1 MSSVRSEAASSTGA
15 ERLIAVLKR
24 RGVDHLFG
32 IPGVHTLPLYD
43 ALYHER
49 AIRTVVVR
57 HENGASCAADG
68 FARVRRRAS
77 VCTAV
82 PGPGATNLATGVLVA
97 FNDSVPMVVIT
108 SQIPRRVRGRAA
120 VHDCDLEALYRPL
133 VKACLVVEEPHELE
147 PALER
152 AFELAERGRPGPV
165 QVLMS
170 VEALGTIDPSRI
182 ADPAPRLATSPP
194 LPVASDAALDE
205 AARLLNGAR
214 DPVII
219 AGDGVIDAD
228 AVELLRAVAERLQA
242 VVFTSVS
249 ARGVVP
255 ERHPLCFGALAWEGA
270 GDLLE
275 RADVAL
281 AVGTRFS
288 EISTLNWSVPLP
300 AQLIRVDIEPGEL
313 MANYPARLGIAADA
327 RQFLEALL
335 SRLEPRAPGAL
346 VQQTAEIKARRAA
359 ELAATLEGSRGGPIH
374 PLAVV
379 AALRRAFP
387 EDAIFTT
394 DGTATEFWLSEPAL
408 ELNRPRTLLLPE
420 ISQSMGYALPAA
432 IGARLAAPDRP
443 VACVTGDGSL
453 TMALSELLTAVSLDI
468 NLPIVIFDDGLYNA
482 LRIYQDGLY
491 GGRRM
496 GTTLNNPDFL
506 KLAAAVG
513 AGAMRVERPD
523 ELEPALRQ
531 AQTARGVTLVD
542 VAIDPR
548 PLPTRYRKRLAQM
561 TDLGRY

>member
-1 MSSVRSEAASSTGA
+1 MSSLGSRTASGTGA
-15 ERLIAVLKR
+15 ERLITVLKR
-24 RGVDHLFG
+24 HGVDHLFG

-43 ALYHER
+43 ALYHEP

-57 HENGASCAADG
+57 HENGASCAADA

-97 FNDSVPMVVIT
+97 YNDSVPMVVIT

-170 VEALGTIDPSRI
+170 VEALGAIDPARAEEAASRL
-182 ADPAPRLATSPP
+182 PAPPRVP
-194 LPVASDAALDE
+194 LPSAAALEE
-205 AARLLNGAR
+205 AARLLNAAR
-214 DPVII
+214 HPVVI

-228 AVELLRAVAERLQA
+228 AGESLRAAAERLQA

-255 ERHPLCFGALAWEGA
+255 ESHPLCFGALSWPGA
-270 GDLLE
+270 GELLE
-275 RADVAL
+275 QADAAL
-281 AVGTRFS
+281 AIGTRFS

-300 AQLIRVDIEPGEL
+300 ANLVRVDIEPSEL
-313 MANYPARLGIAADA
+313 MVNYPARLGVAADA
-327 RQFLEALL
+327 RVFLEALL
-335 SRLEPRAPGAL
+335 PRLEPRAPGAL
-346 VQQTAEIKARRAA
+346 VQRTAEVKAHRSA
-359 ELAATLEGSRGGPIH
+359 ELATTLKESQDGPIH

-379 AALRRAFP
+379 ATLRRVFP

-443 VACVTGDGSL
+443 VVCVTGDGSL
-453 TMALSELLTAVSLDI
+453 TMALSELLTAVSLQI
-468 NLPIVIFDDGLYNA
+468 NLPVVIFDDGLYNA

-491 GGRRM
+491 GGRRI
-496 GTTLNNPDFL
+496 GTTLNNPDFV
-506 KLAAAVG
+506 KLAAAIG
-513 AGAMRVERPD
+513 AEAVRVERLA
-523 ELEPALRQ
+523 ELEPALQQ
-531 AQTARGVTLVD
+531 ARAAKGVTLVD

-548 PLPTRYRKRLAQM
+548 PLPTRYRRRLAQM